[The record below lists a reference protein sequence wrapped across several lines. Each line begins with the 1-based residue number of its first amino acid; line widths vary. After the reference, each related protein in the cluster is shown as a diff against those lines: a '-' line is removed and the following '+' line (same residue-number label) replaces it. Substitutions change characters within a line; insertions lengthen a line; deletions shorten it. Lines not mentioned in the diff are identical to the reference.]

1 MHKLEQI
8 PELVASLQP
17 ADGPAIE
24 FNEQAIVNEYEKHY
38 NNRSGIA
45 VKVLIVFGG
54 FLASL
59 AFVSFLM
66 LAEIYK
72 SEGAMLVLGLV
83 FTGLALFVNRYNDKL
98 IVDTLSVSLFLIGL
112 SLAGG
117 GFIELKADENA
128 VCLFYLMAGV
138 ITLVLNQGYVFT
150 FIGVLMFSGSL
161 LALIANNR
169 AFDLIHLYI
178 LAVSVA
184 LAWWMLNEARLIATY
199 RKAAKLFSP
208 VRTGLVFSLLAG
220 LVSVGKRGL
229 IPVSADY
236 IWLSSAGAIGI
247 IMYLVATVLALLG
260 RQDMKY
266 KGVLYGACIICL
278 LPTALSPAI
287 SGAVLILL
295 LSFMVNYKT
304 GVGIAITAL
313 AYFIGQYYYDLNF
326 TLLEKSGILFSSGVM
341 LLVFYF
347 FTAKM
352 LGDEKV

>member
-1 MHKLEQI
+1 MHKTEQI
-8 PELVASLQP
+8 PELLASLQP

-24 FNEQAIVNEYEKHY
+24 FNETAITKEYVTHY

-45 VKVLIVFGG
+45 IKVLIVCGG

-59 AFVSFLM
+59 AFVAFMM
-66 LAEIYK
+66 LLKIFE
-72 SEGAMLVLGLV
+72 SEGAMLVIGLCFV
-83 FTGLALFVNRYNDKL
+83 AGALFVNRLFDKL

-112 SLAGG
+112 SLAGVG
-117 GFIELKADENA
+117 LGQLQPDENM
-128 VCLFYLMAGV
+128 VCLFYLMLAVVTIG
-138 ITLVLNQGYVFT
+138 LNQGYVFT
-150 FIGVLMFSGSL
+150 FIGVLMFCGSL

-178 LAVSVA
+178 LAVSVS

-208 VRTGLVFSLLAG
+208 VRTGLVFSLLVG
-220 LVSVGKRGL
+220 LASVGKRGL
-229 IPVSADY
+229 IPVSPDY
-236 IWLSSAGAIGI
+236 IWLSSAGTIGI

-266 KGVLYGACIICL
+266 KGVLYAACIICL